1 MKLLFITS
9 ALLFGFLT
17 NANAQGRIRFEA
29 DQLTF
34 ELVDNT
40 TGESTSCE
48 HKILSHVPWWKV
60 TCDDRQ
66 YTVDA
71 WLQIRSRSEIFEKTL
86 MFHVSEGVKS
96 SSQKLVQFKSHMT
109 SFISR
114 GESQLLGI
122 ISRID
127 VRNGL
132 ADLVV
137 TIK

>member
-1 MKLLFITS
+1 MKLLLLTS
-9 ALLFGFLT
+9 VILLCVSSQVS
-17 NANAQGRIRFEA
+17 AQGRIRFEA

-40 TGESTSCE
+40 TGEIVTCT
-48 HKILSHVPWWKV
+48 HKLLDHVPWWKV
-60 TCDDRQ
+60 SCGERL
-66 YTVDA
+66 YTVDT
-71 WLQIRSRSEIFEKTL
+71 WVQIRSRSELFEKTL

-114 GESQLLGI
+114 GESQLLGL